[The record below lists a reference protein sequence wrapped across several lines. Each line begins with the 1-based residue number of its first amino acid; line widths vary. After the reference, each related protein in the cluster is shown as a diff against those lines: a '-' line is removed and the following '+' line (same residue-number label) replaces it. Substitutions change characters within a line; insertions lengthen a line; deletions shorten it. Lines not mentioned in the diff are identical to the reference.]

1 VKGGFVIIFNEN
13 VFPSSKASIFPFS
26 SEQGN
31 VKEKVQKLFQK
42 PGGGSPFWKK

>member
-1 VKGGFVIIFNEN
+1 VINYKEN
-13 VFPSSKASIFPFS
+13 VFSSLSASIFPFS

>member
-1 VKGGFVIIFNEN
+1 VIQYKEN
-13 VFPSSKASIFPFS
+13 LLPSWKANIFPFS

>member
-1 VKGGFVIIFNEN
+1 LKADLTQICD
-13 VFPSSKASIFPFS
+13 SSWKASIFPFS

>member
-1 VKGGFVIIFNEN
+1 MKKEHTTGAIQVL
-13 VFPSSKASIFPFS
+13 PSWKASIFPFPY
-26 SEQGN
+26 EQGN